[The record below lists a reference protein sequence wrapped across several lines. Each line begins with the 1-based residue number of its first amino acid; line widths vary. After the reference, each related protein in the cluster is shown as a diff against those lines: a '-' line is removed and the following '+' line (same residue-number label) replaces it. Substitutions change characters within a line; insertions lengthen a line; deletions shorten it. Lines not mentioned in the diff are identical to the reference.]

1 MVDISDQIGCRLDH
15 LVVTASSCEQGV
27 SWLQEI
33 SGVSLPFGG
42 KHPLMGTHNHLTALS
57 EDQFLEIIAID
68 PSASVPDRSRWF
80 NLDNKQHKAKIE
92 KAPTLTTWVAA
103 TDNLDESLEAIRK
116 LGIDPGVPV
125 DLTRGE
131 LRWRL
136 ALKENGSLAYDG
148 VFPILIEW
156 PPEVNPV
163 SQMRDQGIR
172 LEKLVASHPQAALL
186 IEAFERLG
194 LARLISIQEGMPSLT
209 ADLTVNEHRFT
220 LI

>member
-27 SWLQEI
+27 SWLREI

-103 TDNLDESLEAIRK
+103 TDNLDEALEAIRK

-131 LRWRL
+131 LHWRL

-186 IEAFERLG
+186 RAALERLG
-194 LARLISIQEGMPSLT
+194 ISQSISVQEGMPSLT
-209 ADLTVNEHRFT
+209 ADLTINEHRFT
-220 LI
+220 LN